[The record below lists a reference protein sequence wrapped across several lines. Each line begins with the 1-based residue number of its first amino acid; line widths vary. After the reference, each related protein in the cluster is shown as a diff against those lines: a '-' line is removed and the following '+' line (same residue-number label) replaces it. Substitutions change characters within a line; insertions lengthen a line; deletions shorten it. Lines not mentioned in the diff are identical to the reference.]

1 MLKKT
6 TPHIISTALLFL
18 LFSLVQQPA
27 LAYAQPVL
35 VDAVPAPGAVLD
47 TPPAEVR
54 LTFDRI
60 ISNTPVQP
68 QITVTDERGE
78 RVHES
83 QAAQRLDNLFAVTL
97 ALPPLPS
104 GVYTVSYQVQSA
116 GSDVL
121 VSGSY
126 QFSIVLPPPDLVLL
140 SPIDGQWFES
150 GDVPVEM
157 QVTAFDFNFYN
168 NRIHLYVDGE
178 QIAELRELTTTVAG
192 LEPGVHQIKVVLAQ
206 LDAELPQTA
215 RTATIAV
222 AAPGSGDE
230 QVSAPPLAGWI
241 PTGLASAGIMAL
253 ALLMVW
259 VGVMLG
265 RQKGVNRQPQAP
277 EGQRDAS

>member
-6 TPHIISTALLFL
+6 AAYIISTVLLSL
-18 LFSLVQQPA
+18 LFSLVLQPVP
-27 LAYAQPVL
+27 AYAQPVL
-35 VDAVPAPGAVLD
+35 VGAAPAPGAVLD
-47 TPPAEVR
+47 APPAEIR

-60 ISNTPVQP
+60 ISNTPIQP
-68 QITVTDERGE
+68 RIIVTDERGE

-215 RTATIAV
+215 RSATIAI
-222 AAPGSGDE
+222 AAPDSGDE
-230 QVSAPPLAGWI
+230 QVTAPPLAGWM
-241 PTGLASAGIMAL
+241 PTGTASIGVTTL
-253 ALLMVW
+253 ALLMGGI
-259 VGVMLG
+259 GVMLG
-265 RQKGVNRQPQAP
+265 RQKGADRQQLP
-277 EGQRDAS
+277 EGQHDAS